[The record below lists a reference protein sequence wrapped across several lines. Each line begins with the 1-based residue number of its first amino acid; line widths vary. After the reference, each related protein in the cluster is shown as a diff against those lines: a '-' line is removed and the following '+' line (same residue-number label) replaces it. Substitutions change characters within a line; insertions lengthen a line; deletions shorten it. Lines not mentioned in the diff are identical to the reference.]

1 MVALFALIILI
12 LNPLIGWLLIKLVDN
27 TIGVDPNKFIG
38 GFMVCSI
45 FVFCFSLEV
54 GLVAGLIKKLIGLM

>member
-1 MVALFALIILI
+1 MFALYVLIILI

-27 TIGVDPNKFIG
+27 TIGVDPNKFMG
-38 GFMVCSI
+38 GFLVCSI

-54 GLVAGLIKKLIGLM
+54 SLVAGLIKESIGLM